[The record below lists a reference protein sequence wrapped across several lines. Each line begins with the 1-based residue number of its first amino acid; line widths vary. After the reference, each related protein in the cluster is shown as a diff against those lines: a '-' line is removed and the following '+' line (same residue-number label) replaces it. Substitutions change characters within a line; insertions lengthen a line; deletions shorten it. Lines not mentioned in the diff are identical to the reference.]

1 MKGSRE
7 YSKKL
12 RKLYRSLKSKYAKPQ
27 PVVYEEPLEALV
39 YGVVSEGMSEA
50 AAQSAMKRFA
60 DYFID
65 MNDLRVS
72 RVEEIVEVLGGET
85 AVAKDIS
92 ATLAKVLRAV
102 YDKYSMVSLKTL
114 KKMGKKPARQVIE
127 KLEGVSAFTADYCTL
142 TSLQGHAIPLTKRMS
157 DYLRSQE
164 LVHPEADDRQIGGFL
179 GRQVSA
185 NNAYEFYALLRRE
198 SESRRAASKR
208 KTTRKTKPS
217 AAAKTKKKKKKK
229 KKATTRKLKK

>member
-12 RKLYRSLKSKYAKPQ
+12 RKLHRSLKSKYAKPQ

-39 YGVVSEGMSEA
+39 YGVVSEEMSEA
-50 AAQSAMKRFA
+50 ATQSAMKRFA

-72 RVEEIVEVLGGET
+72 RVEEIVEVLGGEA
-85 AVAKDIS
+85 AVARDTA
-92 ATLAKVLRAV
+92 ATLASVLRAV
-102 YDKYSMVSLKTL
+102 YDKYSTVSLKTL

-127 KLEGVSAFTADYCTL
+127 KLEGVSPFTADYCTL
-142 TSLQGHAIPLTKRMS
+142 ASLHGHAIPLTERML
-157 DYLRSQE
+157 DYLKSQE
-164 LVHPEADDRQIGGFL
+164 LVHPEADERQIAGFL
-179 GRQVSA
+179 SRQVSA
-185 NNAYEFYALLRRE
+185 SNAYEFYALLRRE

-217 AAAKTKKKKKKK
+217 AAAKTKKKKKT

>member
-12 RKLYRSLKSKYAKPQ
+12 RKLHRSLKSKYAKPQ
-27 PVVYEEPLEALV
+27 PAVYEEPLEALV
-39 YGVVSEGMSEA
+39 YGVVSERMSEA
-50 AAQSAMKRFA
+50 ATQSAMKRFA

-72 RVEEIVEVLGGET
+72 RVEEIVEVLGSDA
-85 AVAKDIS
+85 AVARDIA
-92 ATLAKVLRAV
+92 ATLANVLRAV
-102 YDKYSMVSLKTL
+102 YDKYSTVSLKTL

-127 KLEGVSAFTADYCTL
+127 KLEGVSPFTADYCTL

-157 DYLRSQE
+157 DYLKSQE
-164 LVHPEADDRQIGGFL
+164 LVHPEADEKQIGGFL

-185 NNAYEFYALLRRE
+185 DSAYGLYALLRRE
-198 SESRRAASKR
+198 SESRSGARRK
-208 KTTRKTKPS
+208 KTTRKTK
-217 AAAKTKKKKKKK
+217 AGAGAKTKKKT
-229 KKATTRKLKK
+229 TTRKLKK

>member
-1 MKGSRE
+1 
-7 YSKKL
+7 
-12 RKLYRSLKSKYAKPQ
+12 LKSKYAKPQ

-92 ATLAKVLRAV
+92 ATLAKVLGAV
-102 YDKYSMVSLKTL
+102 YDKYSTVSLKTL
-114 KKMGKKPARQVIE
+114 KKMGKKPARQIIE
-127 KLEGVSAFTADYCTL
+127 KLDGVSPFTADYCTL
-142 TSLQGHAIPLTKRMS
+142 TSLQGHAIPLTRRMS
-157 DYLRSQE
+157 DYLKNQE
-164 LVHPEADDRQIGGFL
+164 LVHPEADEKQIGGFL

-185 NNAYEFYALLRRE
+185 NSAYEFYALLRRE
-198 SESRRAASKR
+198 SESRSAARRK
-208 KTTRKTKPS
+208 KTTRKTKAS
-217 AAAKTKKKKKKK
+217 TGAKTRKKKKKKK
-229 KKATTRKLKK
+229 TTTRKLKK

>member
-85 AVAKDIS
+85 TVAKDIS
-92 ATLAKVLRAV
+92 ATLAKVLGAV
-102 YDKYSMVSLKTL
+102 YDKYSTVSLKTL

-157 DYLRSQE
+157 DYLKNEE
-164 LVHPEADDRQIGGFL
+164 LVHPEADEKQIGGFL

-185 NNAYEFYALLRRE
+185 NSAYEFYALLRRE
-198 SESRRAASKR
+198 SESRSAARRK
-208 KTTRKTKPS
+208 KTTRKTK
-217 AAAKTKKKKKKK
+217 AGAGAKTKKKKT
-229 KKATTRKLKK
+229 TTRKLKK

>member
-12 RKLYRSLKSKYAKPQ
+12 RKLHRSLKSKYAKPQ
-27 PVVYEEPLEALV
+27 PVVYEEPLDALV
-39 YGVVSEGMSEA
+39 YGVVSEQMSEA
-50 AAQSAMKRFA
+50 ATQSAMKRFS

-72 RVEEIVEVLGGET
+72 RVEEIVEVLGGEA
-85 AVAKDIS
+85 AVARDIS
-92 ATLAKVLRAV
+92 ATLASVLGAV
-102 YDKYSMVSLKTL
+102 YDKYSTVSLKTL

-142 TSLQGHAIPLTKRMS
+142 TSLQGHAIPLTKKML
-157 DYLRSQE
+157 DYLNSQD
-164 LVHPEADDRQIGGFL
+164 LVHPEADEQQIGGFL
-179 GRQVSA
+179 SRQVSA
-185 NNAYEFYALLRRE
+185 SNAYEFYALLRRD
-198 SESRRAASKR
+198 SESRRAVSKR

-229 KKATTRKLKK
+229 ATTRKLKK